1 MNFRMKSCAAACA
14 IVLSGCGGGGSTTMP
29 DGMGPAEPMQ
39 GGMEGDLSSAL
50 AGSRQT
56 LIQTA
61 TAAAARSTPRQ
72 GSVTQSSNAAT
83 GGVTTDRVVAA
94 ATRSDNRITYSLT
107 GTIGGQPLDFEGSG
121 DASSEG
127 LSQAMISRPAGS
139 GTLHVGIR
147 TNIAEGGDTDWLAG
161 GIWVYLPDD
170 VSDTGAVSFGAF
182 ANGGDPF
189 PQDNI
194 AGLTGTARYQGDAA
208 GVYLNP
214 NPEGGPEGGPSLFNA
229 RTTLTVDFGDGA
241 TLGTIGGTI
250 HSVTEED
257 GTPFL
262 PSPTLT
268 LESADIGDSGSGFFT
283 GDTSMTYGDDGAGR
297 AFSGKWGG
305 QFFGEDAAADAPI
318 SVVGTFGAATDDGDG
333 FVGAYVANKEEDA
346 P

>member
-14 IVLSGCGGGGSTTMP
+14 VVLSGCGGGGSTTMP
-29 DGMGPAEPMQ
+29 PVSDGAAMQ
-39 GGMEGDLSSAL
+39 GGMQGDLSSVL
-50 AGSRQT
+50 AGSRQAE
-56 LIQTA
+56 IQTA

-72 GSVTQSSNAAT
+72 GSVTQSSNAT
-83 GGVTTDRVVAA
+83 GGVTTDSVVAA
-94 ATRSDNRITYSLT
+94 ATRSNDRITYSLT
-107 GTIGGQPLDFEGSG
+107 GTIGGQSLDFEGSG
-121 DASSEG
+121 DASAEG

-147 TNIAEGGDTDWLAG
+147 TNIAAGGDTDWLAG

-170 VSDTGAVSFGAF
+170 VSDIGDVSFGAF

-194 AGLTGTARYQGDAA
+194 AGLTDTATYQGEAA
-208 GVYLNP
+208 GVYLDP
-214 NPEGGPEGGPSLFNA
+214 SPEGGPSLFNA
-229 RTTLTVDFGDGA
+229 RATLTVDFGNGA
-241 TLGTIGGTI
+241 TLGAIGGTI
-250 HSVTEED
+250 HSVTNED
-257 GTPFL
+257 GTPF
-262 PSPTLT
+262 PQSPTLT

-283 GDTSMTYGDDGAGR
+283 GDTSMTYGDGAGR
-297 AFSGKWGG
+297 TFSGKWGG
-305 QFFGEDAAADAPI
+305 QFFGQDAAATDAPV